1 MKHFITI
8 LSAIVLMAISFT
20 SCGES
25 TYAKENEQARLER
38 EQFVKD
44 SIAKAEF
51 VRDSLNKI
59 TVQELAPLFVQKT
72 DKYLDCTWVE
82 PKSAPKY
89 RDCNGVYCY
98 FQLKDGVPCNF
109 RFVYQ
114 YYASDWLFIRN
125 MIFHSEAGDKSFNIT
140 IAPDMDRDCG
150 YGGKI
155 WEWCDVPVYQMSY
168 DNDVVKHN
176 VTELLLTAFTCS
188 DNIEVRMNGS
198 EYYDERK
205 LTKAQI
211 QSIRDTYR
219 YYEALG
225 GKFI

>member
-8 LSAIVLMAISFT
+8 LSAIILMAISFT

-44 SIAKAEF
+44 SIARAEF
-51 VRDSLNKI
+51 VLDSLNKI
-59 TVQELAPLFVQKT
+59 TVQELAPLFVEKT

-89 RDCNGVYCY
+89 RNSNGIYCY
-98 FQLKDGVPCNF
+98 FQMKDGKPCNF

-114 YYASDWLFIRN
+114 YYASDWLFIRS
-125 MIFHSEAGDKSFNIT
+125 MIFHAENGEKNINIT
-140 IAPDMDRDCG
+140 ITPDMDRDCG

-168 DNDVVKHN
+168 ENDAVKHN
-176 VTELLLTAFTCS
+176 VTELLLDAFTYF
-188 DNIEVRMNGS
+188 DTMEVRMNGS
-198 EYYDERK
+198 DYYDERT